1 MAPLSRLRPYQ
12 LDADRKGAVNLYFLF
27 KGSGLFSPFSIS
39 CVQVFM
45 RISRAPVPQS
55 ATRSNDPIDP
65 GEKQA
70 GTLDGDLV
78 QLPEWQRAFVLGP
91 NVRFTR
97 TPESAMTRKGNGQ
110 PVADDAIDETLT
122 ALPAAEEQSQ

>member
-1 MAPLSRLRPYQ
+1 
-12 LDADRKGAVNLYFLF
+12 
-27 KGSGLFSPFSIS
+27 
-39 CVQVFM
+39 M

-55 ATRSNDPIDP
+55 ATRSNDSNDP

-70 GTLDGDLV
+70 GTPDGDLV

-110 PVADDAIDETLT
+110 PVADDAIDETLAAIPVAEPVSTIVEEPHTISAPPEQT
-122 ALPAAEEQSQ
+122 APGIAPVPEPDAENAPLSL